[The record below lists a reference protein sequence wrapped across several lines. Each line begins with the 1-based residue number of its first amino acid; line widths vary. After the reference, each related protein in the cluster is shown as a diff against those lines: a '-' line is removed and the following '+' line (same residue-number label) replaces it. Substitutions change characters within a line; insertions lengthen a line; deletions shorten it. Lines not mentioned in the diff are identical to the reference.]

1 MSGNLRNYP
10 ISFENLRAVYFSI
23 IGHFTNIKPL
33 GNFLKHKNIP
43 TSNFYK
49 NFNTCESGEF
59 PKYLGIWETPQ
70 VPIFLKSMIVVMSCK
85 FCISTLRSK
94 IFMILQN
101 NKSQIMKQ
109 AQWQLST
116 GIDSFNYINFMF
128 PSYNSPLSKK
138 EKKTIKS
145 FLMGNLSNV
154 IILETVGYPCN
165 TSIENFPIRTSNLSK
180 YTWIFNQ
187 HSLTF
192 YWTPKQ
198 T

>member
-1 MSGNLRNYP
+1 MIRILIAGNLGNYL
-10 ISFENLRAVYFSI
+10 ITRESWELLFSI
-23 IGHFTNIKPL
+23 FFK
-33 GNFLKHKNIP
+33 K
-43 TSNFYK
+43 FY
-49 NFNTCESGEF
+49 
-59 PKYLGIWETPQ
+59 
-70 VPIFLKSMIVVMSCK
+70 
-85 FCISTLRSK
+85 
-94 IFMILQN
+94 ILQN
-101 NKSQIMKQ
+101 IISQIMKQ

-116 GIDSFNYINFMF
+116 GIGSFIYINFMF

-192 YWTPKQ
+192 YCIHPNKLNLYLYKTNL
-198 T
+198 